1 MASWQWNDQNK
12 PTPTIGVRATAGAVT
27 VKDNP
32 QVGQRPYVFVRGSDS
47 RLHANWW
54 DGGKWQWSDHGV
66 PAGRTILEK
75 VGSVTVRDT
84 PGAAQRPYTFVIGD
98 DSKLYA
104 NWWDGS
110 QWHWAD
116 HGAPSGRW
124 VREGV
129 GVVVVQDSPTS
140 PERPYAFVLTDD
152 FRLWCSWWDGSTWHW
167 ADHGTP
173 PSHTISRP
181 LGVTTVRDT
190 PSSFDRPYAYVITA
204 DSHLWCSW
212 WDGNTWHWADHG
224 TPAGQPVKNGVGVI
238 TVQDTPNAAQRPYVF
253 VQGYDS
259 KLYLNWWDGGT
270 WHWSAQGTP
279 SGRLILDSV
288 GAITV
293 RDAPTAAQRPY
304 AYVIGD
310 NSKLYA
316 NWWDGSTWKW
326 ADHGT
331 ATGRVLERP
340 GEVLTVQD
348 NNNAAQRPYAFL
360 ITDDSELWVNWWSL
374 P

>member
-12 PTPTIGVRATAGAVT
+12 PTPTIGVRATVGAVC

-32 QVGQRPYVFVRGSDS
+32 QASQRPYVFVRGSDS

-98 DSKLYA
+98 DSKLYS

-129 GVVVVQDSPTS
+129 GVVVVQDSPNA

-167 ADHGTP
+167 AQHGAP
-173 PSHTISRP
+173 PSRTISRP

-190 PSSFDRPYAYVITA
+190 PSAFDRPYAYVITA
-204 DSHLWCSW
+204 DSRLWCSW
-212 WDGNTWHWADHG
+212 WDGSTWHWADHG
-224 TPAGQPVKNGVGVI
+224 TPPGQPVKKGAGVI

-253 VQGYDS
+253 IQGYDS
-259 KLYLNWWDGGT
+259 KLYSNWWDGSN

-293 RDAPTAAQRPY
+293 RDAPNAAQRPY
-304 AYVIGD
+304 AFVIGD
-310 NSKLYA
+310 DSKMYA

-348 NNNAAQRPYAFL
+348 NLNAAQRPYAFL